1 MTTTTIAVT
10 TPSGR
15 TLNGLV
21 PGVWTV
27 DASHS
32 EVGFVARHLM
42 VSKVRGRFTDY
53 DATITVAPNVLDSKV
68 EATVQLAS
76 LETKDDKRDGH
87 LKSEDFFHVD
97 EHPTMTFRS
106 TGIKE
111 KGDDFLLEGDL
122 TIRGVT
128 KPVTFDLE
136 FNGVEATPWGG
147 QSAGFTAET
156 EVNRKDW
163 GLNWNVALESG
174 GVLVSEKV
182 KITLEI
188 EASAPQAEAA
198 DEAEGSTQA

>member
-1 MTTTTIAVT
+1 MTTATVAVT

-15 TLNGLV
+15 TLEGLV

-27 DASHS
+27 DTAHS

-53 DATITVAPNVLDSKV
+53 DATITVAPNVLDSHV
-68 EATVQLAS
+68 EATVQLDS

-87 LKSEDFFHVD
+87 LKSEDFFHV
-97 EHPTMTFRS
+97 EQHPTMTFRS
-106 TGIKE
+106 TGIRE
-111 KGDDFLLEGDL
+111 NGSDFLLDGDL

-136 FNGVEATPWGG
+136 FNGVAATPWGG
-147 QSAGFTAET
+147 SSAGFTAET
-156 EVNRKDW
+156 EINRKDW

-174 GVLVSEKV
+174 GVLVSDKV
-182 KITLEI
+182 KIILEI
-188 EASAPQAEAA
+188 EATAPQAEAA
-198 DEAEGSTQA
+198 DEAEGSAQA

>member
-1 MTTTTIAVT
+1 MTTATIAVT

-15 TLNGLV
+15 TLKGLV

-42 VSKVRGRFTDY
+42 VSKVRGRFTEY
-53 DATITVAPNVLDSKV
+53 DATITIAPNVLDSKV

-106 TGIKE
+106 TGLRE
-111 KGDDFLLEGDL
+111 NGADFLLDGDL

-136 FNGVEATPWGG
+136 FNGVESTPWGG

-182 KITLEI
+182 KIVLEI
-188 EASAPQAEAA
+188 EATAPQADAV